1 MADKILEGLWDCPY
15 CGEKGIGGLTKTCPN
30 CAHPQDADTKFYLG
44 SEKKVLSEEKAKNYG
59 KGADW
64 TCSFCGSL
72 NRYDRDTCVNC
83 GAGRAD
89 SSGSY
94 FDNLKKKEA
103 AAQPAPP
110 PPAPKRKKGRILI
123 PLLLIIAVLLGLRAF
138 IPRSR
143 DAVLTDKSWERTI
156 ELEQYAT
163 VEEEDWSVPSGGTLL
178 DSRSAVHHY
187 DRILDHYEEETYQ
200 VSEQVL
206 DGYDTYTD
214 YVDNGDGTFSEVS
227 YEEPRYRTE
236 YRTETRSVPIY
247 VQEPVYQTLY
257 RYTID
262 KWIPLR
268 TETARGSYDGSK
280 GSSPVEP
287 YWPELRLGEN
297 ERENGRRET
306 YVLTFTD
313 SKGKKTYSARVSRD
327 IWDMYSPGDSAKIT
341 ADMGRNVME
350 IDGRDVR

>member
-1 MADKILEGLWDCPY
+1 MADRIIEGLWDCPY
-15 CGEKGIGGLTKTCPN
+15 CGEKGISGLTKTCPN

-44 SEKKVLSEEKAKNYG
+44 SEKKAIEAEKAKNYG

-72 NRYDRDTCVNC
+72 NRYDRDNCANC

-103 AAQPAPP
+103 KAQPAPE
-110 PPAPKRKKGRILI
+110 PPAPKRSKARIII
-123 PLLLIIAVLLGLRAF
+123 PLLLIALVLLGLRAF

-143 DAVLTDKSWERTI
+143 DAVLTEKSWERTI
-156 ELEQYAT
+156 TSEQYAS

-178 DSRSAVHHY
+178 DSRHAVHHY
-187 DRILDHYEEETYQ
+187 DQILDHYEEETYQ
-200 VSEQVL
+200 VPEQVL

-236 YRTETRSVPIY
+236 YRTETRTVPVY
-247 VQEPVYQTLY
+247 VSEPVYRTLY
-257 RYTID
+257 RYSVY
-262 KWIPLR
+262 KWIPSG
-268 TETARGSYDGSK
+268 TQTARGSYDGSK
-280 GSSPVEP
+280 GGNYAEP

-297 ERENGRRET
+297 ERESGRSET
-306 YVLTFTD
+306 YVLVFTD
-313 SKGKKTYSARVSRD
+313 RKGKKSYRARVSRD
-327 IWDMYSPGDSAKIT
+327 IWDSYAPGDGAKISS
-341 ADMGRNVME
+341 DIGGNVME
-350 IDGRDVR
+350 IDGVNVR